1 MARQKKQ
8 KQTKSEAISELKG
21 KNTERMDPLIKAL
34 VAEFASHNDAVRVK
48 ARHSLVA
55 KGKVAVPPLIE
66 ALKNKN
72 YLTWLSQNQKGN
84 L

>member
-1 MARQKKQ
+1 MTKKGYE
-8 KQTKSEAISELKG
+8 KVDLAFSTKKD
-21 KNTERMDPLIKAL
+21 NQPLESLIINL
-34 VAEFASHNDAVRVK
+34 SSHDDAVRVK